1 MLEEPE
7 FGCLMGTRA
16 ADFMPEALVG
26 DMQQLTNEDYGA
38 EWPTGGCIMD
48 FVRTHVPI
56 SSTGAEEFSGLAFDF
71 LGTDQS
77 VPDKAGANAESA
89 LQEYMISDNF
99 SDGSFDVFDTEATI
113 DAITSLEVIPTEHT
127 RQNLKRD
134 LTKLDDTGSDKEA
147 AKVDDAGSDKKAAKV
162 DDTGSEKTA
171 TKVRRRAEEAR
182 LYKFGWKKE
191 ENGMLGKRPSNVYT
205 SPTGVQVTSK
215 KKAMAEIRLTN
226 SPARR
231 NIQQL
236 L

>member
-77 VPDKAGANAESA
+77 VADKAGANAESA

-134 LTKLDDTGSDKEA
+134 LTKLDDTGSDKKV
-147 AKVDDAGSDKKAAKV
+147 AKVE
-162 DDTGSEKTA
+162 DTRIEKTA
-171 TKVRRRAEEAR
+171 TKVRRRAEDAR
-182 LYKFGWKKE
+182 LHKFGWKKE

-226 SPARR
+226 SPTRR